1 MDFSKINFNRDPVGD
16 SPKEDSQTS
25 DSDKSLEKDLNNVP
39 KASLNFKNLNL
50 TGVPRPTVQ
59 PSPAATSSTI
69 PAVVEPTKQDSTTVD
84 NTKPGLIVEPSGT
97 SSAPSFT
104 FPKTFGLPKS
114 TPAVVEPEARPV
126 PAPTRSTPIPK
137 NDGNVSE
144 EVSSS
149 VESVSKTVEN
159 PLLDDDE
166 DEFYTPVEVAS
177 SPVAAP
183 IDRSISSWERPSRD
197 SSDEDDAP
205 FLGFPKASSA
215 GAVQVEP
222 DTDFD
227 DGFEAQF
234 EDLLEDESYD
244 TPVESEENFVNSSES
259 QASSL
264 SSEDV
269 ARAREAVRSN
279 SSSRVETDLE
289 TQADLAKRLAERKE
303 ARQERDANRGK
314 AKKKSPIR
322 PRLESEFVRQEPKE
336 VLVDSSGRPVS
347 KASDSLEKTSED
359 DSDAKKPPVEKQR
372 YRYMRPDGRLNG
384 AELEFFKNAQISRT
398 AAISNPSEI
407 EKLRGPL
414 NRNETEAERRERSK
428 HIARVAAGR
437 KGMARGKA
445 PRFGQKEREVL
456 EFLAMF
462 RYATDHQLARMF
474 SEAPGTAYNRL
485 KRLRQQGL
493 VIDKK
498 IYGNRPIWFLT
509 DAGLIISGYDLPR
522 ITESKLTFSMFPH
535 QFTVNNTA
543 ANLWGANIDV
553 LGLPDYPSK
562 FRYDSKGE
570 LTFGE
575 NLVSELEIQSS
586 FGKVKSFE
594 KADVF
599 RPALLSNIDREFTKW
614 KNAGGPES
622 GPSPEMHYG
631 NEYMWSLMP
640 PYNIHL
646 AYHVPDLVVKR
657 DRNSDGSP
665 NSIAVEIEI
674 SNKAADSYEKTL
686 LAYKADKRLY
696 SKVIWVCKSAG
707 PAGKLERIAKDI
719 GLWQEGRID
728 VVPIVTENGVFKD
741 RDLWT
746 I

>member
-1 MDFSKINFNRDPVGD
+1 MDFSKINFNKDVVGEHTNRD
-16 SPKEDSQTS
+16 SKTS
-25 DSDKSLEKDLNNVP
+25 DSDKSLEQDTKP
-39 KASLNFKNLNL
+39 AAKASLNFGNLNL
-50 TGVPRPTVQ
+50 GGAPRPMAQ
-59 PSPAATSSTI
+59 PSHSSANEASAPKAPVETPAAPKSTSVDDAMAAHKTAPASTS
-69 PAVVEPTKQDSTTVD
+69 PARTFIFPKTPSSPVSTPAPVVVEPTPLV
-84 NTKPGLIVEPSGT
+84 
-97 SSAPSFT
+97 
-104 FPKTFGLPKS
+104 
-114 TPAVVEPEARPV
+114 VVEP
-126 PAPTRSTPIPK
+126 T
-137 NDGNVSE
+137 NVISQSE
-144 EVSSS
+144 ESL
-149 VESVSKTVEN
+149 SKTVEN
-159 PLLDDDE
+159 PLLDDDD
-166 DEFYTPVEVAS
+166 DEFITTPSAARDRSAS
-177 SPVAAP
+177 SW
-183 IDRSISSWERPSRD
+183 DRSSRD
-197 SSDEDDAP
+197 EADEDDAP
-205 FLGFPKASSA
+205 FLGFSKVQ
-215 GAVQVEP
+215 AVVESKLESV
-222 DTDFD
+222 TDFD
-227 DGFEAQF
+227 DGFDEQF
-234 EDLLEDESYD
+234 EDLLEDETYEATSRSD
-244 TPVESEENFVNSSES
+244 ENFFKTSEGT
-259 QASSL
+259 ASS
-264 SSEDV
+264 STSADV
-269 ARAREAVRSN
+269 ASAREAVRKN
-279 SSSRVETDLE
+279 SSSEVEVDSE
-289 TQADLAKRLAERKE
+289 TKSDFEKRLVERKE
-303 ARQERDANRGK
+303 ARETRDANRPKGQ
-314 AKKKSPIR
+314 KKTPTR
-322 PRLESEFVRQEPKE
+322 ARLESEFVRQDPKE
-336 VLVDSSGRPVS
+336 VLVDSYGRPVL
-347 KASDSLEKTSED
+347 KDSESFDKSFTNTTN
-359 DSDAKKPPVEKQR
+359 AKKAVGDKQR
-372 YRYMRPDGRLNG
+372 YRYMRPDGKLNG
-384 AELEFFKNAQISRT
+384 AELEFFKNAQVSRT
-398 AAISNPSEI
+398 SALSNPSEI
-407 EKLRGPL
+407 ERLRGPV

-428 HIARVAAGR
+428 HITRVAAGR
-437 KGMARGKA
+437 KGMERGKS

-462 RYATDHQLARMF
+462 RYATDQQLARMF
-474 SEAPGTAYNRL
+474 SESTGTAYNRL

-562 FRYDSKGE
+562 NRLNSKSE
-570 LTFGE
+570 LSFGE

-599 RPALLSNIDREFTKW
+599 RPALLSNIDREFAKW

-622 GPSPEMHYG
+622 GSSPEMHYG

-646 AYHVPDLVVKR
+646 AYHVPDLVIKR
-657 DRNSDGSP
+657 DRNTDGSP

-728 VVPIVTENGVFKD
+728 VVPIVTETGVFKD

>member
-1 MDFSKINFNRDPVGD
+1 MDFSKINFNRDTAGD
-16 SPKEDSQTS
+16 PPKQESKDSS
-25 DSDKSLEKDLNNVP
+25 SDKNVSQDLKNAPKAGLNFGNLKLPGAATPVAQPSQNDSTESSSSSEVKKPTEKSESTRVDPDEQASKSVSEVPAPAFSLNFP
-39 KASLNFKNLNL
+39 KAS
-50 TGVPRPTVQ
+50 VPV
-59 PSPAATSSTI
+59 
-69 PAVVEPTKQDSTTVD
+69 
-84 NTKPGLIVEPSGT
+84 
-97 SSAPSFT
+97 
-104 FPKTFGLPKS
+104 KS
-114 TPAVVEPEARPV
+114 TPVIQEPASVAAPVVEDVEPV
-126 PAPTRSTPIPK
+126 RESFGKT
-137 NDGNVSE
+137 SE
-144 EVSSS
+144 SISN
-149 VESVSKTVEN
+149 TVEN

-166 DEFYTPVEVAS
+166 DEFES
-177 SPVAAP
+177 AP
-183 IDRSISSWERPSRD
+183 SNSFDRSLGSWERASGSD
-197 SSDEDDAP
+197 SDDDDSP
-205 FLGFPKASSA
+205 FMGFPKASTNTTNA
-215 GAVQVEP
+215 NATNVDNVVEY
-222 DTDFD
+222 D
-227 DGFEAQF
+227 DGFDDQF
-234 EDLLEDESYD
+234 EDLLEDETYESY
-244 TPVESEENFVNSSES
+244 TTNVESVPEANATNVDSIV
-259 QASSL
+259 
-264 SSEDV
+264 V
-269 ARAREAVRSN
+269 ANAREVVRSN
-279 SSSRVETDLE
+279 SSSVVEVDPKVGE
-289 TQADLAKRLAERKE
+289 DLARRLVERKE
-303 ARQERDANRGK
+303 ARRERDANRPK
-314 AKKKSPIR
+314 AKKKAPVR
-322 PRLESEFVRQEPKE
+322 TKLESEFVRQGPKE
-336 VLVDSSGRPVS
+336 VLVDGSGRPI
-347 KASDSLEKTSED
+347 DKTS
-359 DSDAKKPPVEKQR
+359 STTTNAKKAVGDKQR
-372 YRYMRPDGRLNG
+372 YRYMRPDGKLNI
-384 AELEFFKNAQISRT
+384 AELEFFKNAQVNRT

-407 EKLRGPL
+407 ERLRGPV

-437 KGMARGKA
+437 KGMERGRS

-509 DAGLIISGYDLPR
+509 DAGIVISGYDLPR

-562 FRYDSKGE
+562 NRLNSKGE

-599 RPALLSNIDREFTKW
+599 RPALMSNIDREFAKW
-614 KNAGGPES
+614 QSAGGLES
-622 GPSPEMHYG
+622 GSSPEMHYG

-646 AYHVPDLVVKR
+646 AYHVPDLVIKR
-657 DRNSDGSP
+657 DRNADGTP

>member
-1 MDFSKINFNRDPVGD
+1 MDFTKINLGRDADGEQASKD
-16 SPKEDSQTS
+16 SKVS
-25 DSDKSLEKDLNNVP
+25 DTDKSLSKDLP
-39 KASLNFKNLNL
+39 KASLNFKNFSLPGAPKPS
-50 TGVPRPTVQ
+50 TESVAQ
-59 PSPAATSSTI
+59 PSHSSSPDANAIDTRVETAPAQASTAVDSKPAAHTPGPSS
-69 PAVVEPTKQDSTTVD
+69 
-84 NTKPGLIVEPSGT
+84 T
-97 SSAPSFT
+97 SSAPELDFKKFSPT
-104 FPKTFGLPKS
+104 FKS
-114 TPAVVEPEARPV
+114 TPAPVVVEV
-126 PAPTRSTPIPK
+126 PIEKPSSTISQ
-137 NDGNVSE
+137 VE
-144 EVSSS
+144 EIVF
-149 VESVSKTVEN
+149 KAVEN
-159 PLLDDDE
+159 PLLDDDD
-166 DEFYTPVEVAS
+166 DELAPVENS
-177 SPVAAP
+177 RE
-183 IDRSISSWERPSRD
+183 DRSASSWERSSQD
-197 SSDEDDAP
+197 SDDDDDAP
-205 FLGFPKASSA
+205 FLGFPKAS
-215 GAVQVEP
+215 AVAESTPEP
-222 DTDFD
+222 VADFD
-227 DGFEAQF
+227 DGFDEQF
-234 EDLLEDESYD
+234 EDLLEDEVYEA
-244 TPVESEENFVNSSES
+244 PVRSDENFFKTSES
-259 QASSL
+259 TATSS
-264 SSEDV
+264 SSADV
-269 ARAREAVRSN
+269 ARARDAVRSN
-279 SSSRVETDLE
+279 SNTEVQVDPETKSDLK
-289 TQADLAKRLAERKE
+289 KRLEERKE
-303 ARQERDANRGK
+303 ARRTRDANQP
-314 AKKKSPIR
+314 KKKDKTPSR
-322 PRLESEFVRQEPKE
+322 PRLESEFVRQDPKE
-336 VLVDSSGRPVS
+336 VLVDASGRPVV
-347 KASDSLEKTSED
+347 KDSESFEKTIGTTN
-359 DSDAKKPPVEKQR
+359 AKKAVGDKQR

-384 AELEFFKNAQISRT
+384 AELEFFKNAQVSRT

-407 EKLRGPL
+407 ERLRGPV

-437 KGMARGKA
+437 KGMERGKS

-462 RYATDHQLARMF
+462 RYATDQQLARMF
-474 SEAPGTAYNRL
+474 SEAAGTAYNRL

-562 FRYDSKGE
+562 FRRNSKGE

-599 RPALLSNIDREFTKW
+599 RPALLSNIDREFAKW

-622 GPSPEMHYG
+622 GSSPEMHYG

-646 AYHVPDLVVKR
+646 AYHVPDLVIKR
-657 DRNSDGSP
+657 DRNADGTP

>member
-1 MDFSKINFNRDPVGD
+1 MDFSKINFNRDAVSG
-16 SPKEDSQTS
+16 SPDEDAKNS
-25 DSDKSLEKDLNNVP
+25 DNDKSLPTDEASAP
-39 KASLNFKNLNL
+39 KASLRFGNLNL
-50 TGVPRPTVQ
+50 AGTLQPVAQ
-59 PSPAATSSTI
+59 PSHNSSAATSST
-69 PAVVEPTKQDSTTVD
+69 PAPEDTPAKPDSTTVD
-84 NTKPGLIVEPSGT
+84 NHKAAPKVDPAST
-97 SSAPSFT
+97 SSAPTFN
-104 FPKTFGLPKS
+104 FPKTSTTFKS
-114 TPAVVEPEARPV
+114 TPVLGPKVVQPQISEP
-126 PAPTRSTPIPK
+126 
-137 NDGNVSE
+137 DGTSLSETAGNLSE
-144 EVSSS
+144 EFSQTDANI
-149 VESVSKTVEN
+149 SKTVEN
-159 PLLDDDE
+159 PLLDDDD
-166 DEFYTPVEVAS
+166 DEFITTPSAASDRSAS
-177 SPVAAP
+177 SWN
-183 IDRSISSWERPSRD
+183 RSSRD
-197 SSDEDDAP
+197 SNDEDDAP
-205 FLGFPKASSA
+205 FLGFSKVQ
-215 GAVQVEP
+215 AVVESKLESV
-222 DTDFD
+222 TDFD
-227 DGFEAQF
+227 DGFDEQF
-234 EDLLEDESYD
+234 EDLLEDETYE
-244 TPVESEENFVNSSES
+244 ESSVDDESFFKSSAKQES
-259 QASSL
+259 SS
-264 SSEDV
+264 SSDDV
-269 ARAREAVRSN
+269 ARAREAVREN
-279 SSSRVETDLE
+279 SISEVEVDSE
-289 TQADLAKRLAERKE
+289 TKSDLAKRLEERKE
-303 ARQERDANRGK
+303 AREMRDANRGK
-314 AKKKSPIR
+314 AKKKTPTR
-322 PRLESEFVRQEPKE
+322 PRLESEFVRQDPKE
-336 VLVDSSGRPVS
+336 VLVDSYGRPVLKDS
-347 KASDSLEKTSED
+347 ESFDKSIANGTNVKKA
-359 DSDAKKPPVEKQR
+359 VGEKQR

-384 AELEFFKNAQISRT
+384 AELEFFKNAQINRT
-398 AAISNPSEI
+398 TALSNPSEI
-407 EKLRGPL
+407 ERLRGPVS
-414 NRNETEAERRERSK
+414 RNETEVERRERSK

-437 KGMARGKA
+437 KGMISGSRA
-445 PRFGQKEREVL
+445 RFGQKEREVL

-498 IYGNRPIWFLT
+498 IYGARPIWFLT

-553 LGLPDYPSK
+553 LGLHDYPSK
-562 FRYDSKGE
+562 FRVNSKGE
-570 LTFGE
+570 FTFGE

-599 RPALLSNIDREFTKW
+599 RPALMSNIDREFAKW

-657 DRNSDGSP
+657 NRNSDGSP

-696 SKVIWVCKSAG
+696 GKVIWVCKSAG
-707 PAGKLERIAKDI
+707 PAGKIERIAKDI

>member
-1 MDFSKINFNRDPVGD
+1 MDFTKINLSRDVAGERTDKD
-16 SPKEDSQTS
+16 SGNS
-25 DSDKSLEKDLNNVP
+25 DSDKSLEQDAKP
-39 KASLNFKNLNL
+39 AAKASLNFGNLNFGS
-50 TGVPRPTVQ
+50 TPKPVAQSSQSSEPEASATKAPVKT
-59 PSPAATSSTI
+59 PAA
-69 PAVVEPTKQDSTTVD
+69 
-84 NTKPGLIVEPSGT
+84 
-97 SSAPSFT
+97 
-104 FPKTFGLPKS
+104 PKS
-114 TPAVVEPEARPV
+114 TSVDDAVPAHKPAHASTS
-126 PAPTRSTPIPK
+126 PAPTFVFPRTPSAPVSTPAPVIREEPT
-137 NDGNVSE
+137 NVISQSE
-144 EVSSS
+144 EIL
-149 VESVSKTVEN
+149 SKTVEN
-159 PLLDDDE
+159 PLLDDDD
-166 DEFYTPVEVAS
+166 DEFITTPSAALDRSAS
-177 SPVAAP
+177 SW
-183 IDRSISSWERPSRD
+183 DRSSSD
-197 SSDEDDAP
+197 AADEDDAP
-205 FLGFPKASSA
+205 FMGFSKVP
-215 GAVQVEP
+215 AVAESKLEAV
-222 DTDFD
+222 TDFD
-227 DGFEAQF
+227 DGFDEQF
-234 EDLLEDESYD
+234 GDLLEDETYEATSRSD
-244 TPVESEENFVNSSES
+244 ENFFKTSAST
-259 QASSL
+259 ASS
-264 SSEDV
+264 STSEDV
-269 ARAREAVRSN
+269 ARAREAVRKN
-279 SSSRVETDLE
+279 SSSEVEVDSETKADLE
-289 TQADLAKRLAERKE
+289 KRFAEGKE
-303 ARQERDANRGK
+303 AREARDANRGN
-314 AKKKSPIR
+314 AKKKTPTR
-322 PRLESEFVRQEPKE
+322 PRLESEFVRQDPKE
-336 VLVDSSGRPVS
+336 VLVDSYGRPVL
-347 KASDSLEKTSED
+347 KDSESFDKSIGTTTN
-359 DSDAKKPPVEKQR
+359 AKKAVGDKQR
-372 YRYMRPDGRLNG
+372 YRYMRPDGKLNG
-384 AELEFFKNAQISRT
+384 AELEFFKNAQVSRT
-398 AAISNPSEI
+398 SAISNPSEI
-407 EKLRGPL
+407 ERLRGPV

-428 HIARVAAGR
+428 HITRVAAGR
-437 KGMARGKA
+437 KGMERGKS

-462 RYATDHQLARMF
+462 RYATDQQLARMF
-474 SEAPGTAYNRL
+474 SEATGTAYNRL

-498 IYGNRPIWFLT
+498 IYGARPIWFLT

-562 FRYDSKGE
+562 NRLNSKSE
-570 LTFGE
+570 LSFGE

-599 RPALLSNIDREFTKW
+599 RPALLSNIDREFAKW

-622 GPSPEMHYG
+622 GSSPEMHYG

-646 AYHVPDLVVKR
+646 AYHVPDLVIKR
-657 DRNSDGSP
+657 DRNADGSP

>member
-1 MDFSKINFNRDPVGD
+1 MDFTKINIGREADGEQARSD
-16 SPKEDSQTS
+16 SKTS
-25 DSDKSLEKDLNNVP
+25 DTDKSLSKDLP
-39 KASLNFKNLNL
+39 KASLNFKNFALPV
-50 TGVPRPTVQ
+50 TPKPASDPMAQ
-59 PSPAATSSTI
+59 PSQSSTPEASSGTTRVEATPVAESTNVDDKPAAHKSA
-69 PAVVEPTKQDSTTVD
+69 PL
-84 NTKPGLIVEPSGT
+84 NT
-97 SSAPSFT
+97 SSAPVLDFQKFSPT
-104 FPKTFGLPKS
+104 F
-114 TPAVVEPEARPV
+114 
-126 PAPTRSTPIPK
+126 RSTPKPEIVVEDVSTNVA
-137 NDGNVSE
+137 NDKPVVPLYVEETNVISQVE
-144 EVSSS
+144 EINS
-149 VESVSKTVEN
+149 VDVEN
-159 PLLDDDE
+159 PLLDDDD
-166 DEFYTPVEVAS
+166 DELAPN
-177 SPVAAP
+177 SPRV
-183 IDRSISSWERPSRD
+183 IDRSVSSWERSSR
-197 SSDEDDAP
+197 SEDEDDDSP
-205 FLGFPKASSA
+205 FLGFPKSSP
-215 GAVQVEP
+215 VVESTP
-222 DTDFD
+222 LYVDNTFD
-227 DGFEAQF
+227 DGFDEQF
-234 EDLLEDESYD
+234 EDLLEDETYESIS
-244 TPVESEENFVNSSES
+244 TNVKSTVEDFESSES
-259 QASSL
+259 SS

-279 SSSRVETDLE
+279 SSTEVQVDPEMKSELK
-289 TQADLAKRLAERKE
+289 KRLEERKE
-303 ARQERDANRGK
+303 ARRTRDANRP
-314 AKKKSPIR
+314 KKKETSPVR
-322 PRLESEFVRQEPKE
+322 PKLESEFVRQDPKE
-336 VLVDSSGRPVS
+336 VLVDSNGRPVV
-347 KASDSLEKTSED
+347 KDSESFEKTIGTTTN
-359 DSDAKKPPVEKQR
+359 AKKAVGDKQR

-384 AELEFFKNAQISRT
+384 AELEFFKNAQVSRT

-407 EKLRGPL
+407 ERLRGPV

-437 KGMARGKA
+437 KGMERGKS

-462 RYATDHQLARMF
+462 RYATDQQLARMF
-474 SEAPGTAYNRL
+474 SEATGTAYNRL

-562 FRYDSKGE
+562 FRRNSKGE

-599 RPALLSNIDREFTKW
+599 RPALLSNIDREFAKW
-614 KNAGGPES
+614 QNAGGLES
-622 GPSPEMHYG
+622 GSSPEMHYG

-646 AYHVPDLVVKR
+646 AYHVPDLVIKR
-657 DRNSDGSP
+657 DRNADGTP